1 MIINKRLLSAF
12 MVICMI
18 LALLP
23 MNSKR
28 TLAEEAPVEYYELW
42 VGGVQVTSKNKDN
55 ITGPG
60 ISGSVSY
67 IPETQTLAVS
77 SAAITGVYS
86 GVTLDG
92 WPFKSAIYA
101 TGPLKIV
108 LTGNN
113 TMSVVSE
120 KNIDNYGIYS
130 LGNITIY
137 GTGSLDVNNYINE
150 VQAPI
155 SIAIHST
162 RNITIDSG
170 TVTASSSNAEFKSS
184 AIGGNEVKISG
195 GTVKVTARSGI
206 NGSIGIYGDSG
217 VTIEGGLVEA
227 TADTKYDSSY
237 VYGIA
242 AGYKEVII
250 ISGGNV
256 TASSKATTGTNGAID
271 GDFKPSNGTISAS
284 TNSDGTEADIYDP
297 AQLKNYKYIHY
308 EVNPDIALVA
318 AAKEAIEGGSYT
330 MTQAVANTEAGVKA
344 ELARQMNGLSGMSG
358 TGITVADGDVT
369 VTSFTPAVAG
379 TSANPAGTNGSI
391 TFTVALSKGTVTDI
405 TTSLTGVIT
414 ATAYDGITNAQAVA
428 AAKAVV
434 VDGTVTV
441 VYGAGQ
447 AAKTGAVQSYVNGL
461 LIGVGDAAGVTA
473 NVIHISDN
481 TYEVELSKGSVSDSK
496 TITMIINEGA
506 NPDIALVAAA
516 KEAIE
521 GGSYTMTQA
530 DANTEA
536 GVKAELARQMNGLS
550 GMSET
555 GVTVADDDITVTSFT
570 PAVAG
575 TSANPAGTNGSI
587 SFTVALSKGIV
598 TDITTSLTG
607 VITATAY
614 DGITD
619 DQAVAAAKAAVVE
632 GTVTVVF
639 GADQAAKTGA
649 VQSYVNGLLIGVG
662 DAAGVTATV
671 THISDNTY
679 EVELSKGSVSDSKTI
694 TMIINEGA
702 NPDIALVAAAKEA
715 IEGGSYTMTQVIANT
730 EAGVKA
736 ELARQ
741 MNGLSGMSGTGI
753 TVAAADITVSSLIP
767 AVAGTSANPVG
778 TNGSITFT
786 VALSKG
792 TVTDTTTS
800 LSGVI
805 TATAYRP
812 IEPPIQPPVQPPI
825 SVPISPTPTPTPAPK
840 VSLKITEDNI
850 QVEVELTSDVIEYY
864 DGQITL
870 PIASEEILNELEKD
884 ELSGV
889 RVGLNLTEQS
899 DDADQQEINF
909 ILESEVLQKAKE
921 NNKDITVDVKDSTN
935 KVLYS
940 WTFDKAELSNSDK
953 EVKDVN
959 LSLKV
964 EKASEDAHLLDA
976 QKDNK
981 DSVALV
987 IGFAHE
993 GLLPSQAS
1001 VKIYVGNQEGII
1013 PGTKVYLYHYNENI
1027 GKLETIP
1034 YGYQATV
1041 DEAGYITINIL
1052 QCSDYVVF
1060 TKEADSKQFVSLRNQ
1075 IKVTPTKIS
1084 LSLTEGKNSS
1094 KITVKLPVTLEWVRS
1109 LNEPTSQS
1117 AIGGVTIKFTSSDNQ
1132 IAKVDSQGNITAK
1145 SPGEVV
1151 INTTITLY
1159 NKKTKKIELL
1169 VKVKP

>member
-1 MIINKRLLSAF
+1 M
-12 MVICMI
+12 
-18 LALLP
+18 
-23 MNSKR
+23 
-28 TLAEEAPVEYYELW
+28 T
-42 VGGVQVTSKNKDN
+42 
-55 ITGPG
+55 
-60 ISGSVSY
+60 
-67 IPETQTLAVS
+67 
-77 SAAITGVYS
+77 
-86 GVTLDG
+86 
-92 WPFKSAIYA
+92 
-101 TGPLKIV
+101 
-108 LTGNN
+108 
-113 TMSVVSE
+113 
-120 KNIDNYGIYS
+120 
-130 LGNITIY
+130 
-137 GTGSLDVNNYINE
+137 
-150 VQAPI
+150 
-155 SIAIHST
+155 
-162 RNITIDSG
+162 
-170 TVTASSSNAEFKSS
+170 
-184 AIGGNEVKISG
+184 
-195 GTVKVTARSGI
+195 
-206 NGSIGIYGDSG
+206 
-217 VTIEGGLVEA
+217 
-227 TADTKYDSSY
+227 DT
-237 VYGIA
+237 
-242 AGYKEVII
+242 
-250 ISGGNV
+250 
-256 TASSKATTGTNGAID
+256 
-271 GDFKPSNGTISAS
+271 
-284 TNSDGTEADIYDP
+284 
-297 AQLKNYKYIHY
+297 
-308 EVNPDIALVA
+308 
-318 AAKEAIEGGSYT
+318 
-330 MTQAVANTEAGVKA
+330 
-344 ELARQMNGLSGMSG
+344 
-358 TGITVADGDVT
+358 
-369 VTSFTPAVAG
+369 
-379 TSANPAGTNGSI
+379 
-391 TFTVALSKGTVTDI
+391 

-414 ATAYDGITNAQAVA
+414 ATAYDGITDDQAVA
-428 AAKAVV
+428 AAKAAVV
-434 VDGTVTV
+434 EGTVTV

-550 GMSET
+550 GMSGT
-555 GVTVADDDITVTSFT
+555 GITVADDDVTVTSFT

-575 TSANPAGTNGSI
+575 TSANPA
-587 SFTVALSKGIV
+587 
-598 TDITTSLTG
+598 
-607 VITATAY
+607 
-614 DGITD
+614 
-619 DQAVAAAKAAVVE
+619 
-632 GTVTVVF
+632 
-639 GADQAAKTGA
+639 
-649 VQSYVNGLLIGVG
+649 
-662 DAAGVTATV
+662 
-671 THISDNTY
+671 
-679 EVELSKGSVSDSKTI
+679 
-694 TMIINEGA
+694 
-702 NPDIALVAAAKEA
+702 
-715 IEGGSYTMTQVIANT
+715 
-730 EAGVKA
+730 
-736 ELARQ
+736 
-741 MNGLSGMSGTGI
+741 
-753 TVAAADITVSSLIP
+753 
-767 AVAGTSANPVG
+767 G

>member
-120 KNIDNYGIYS
+120 KNFDNYGIYS

-150 VQAPI
+150 VYAPI
-155 SIAIHST
+155 SIAIHSEG
-162 RNITIDSG
+162 NITIDSG

-318 AAKEAIEGGSYT
+318 AKEAIEGGSYT

-379 TSANPAGTNGSI
+379 TSANPVGTNGSI
-391 TFTVALSKGTVTDI
+391 SFTVALSKGTVTDI
-405 TTSLTGVIT
+405 TTSLT
-414 ATAYDGITNAQAVA
+414 
-428 AAKAVV
+428 
-434 VDGTVTV
+434 
-441 VYGAGQ
+441 
-447 AAKTGAVQSYVNGL
+447 
-461 LIGVGDAAGVTA
+461 
-473 NVIHISDN
+473 
-481 TYEVELSKGSVSDSK
+481 
-496 TITMIINEGA
+496 
-506 NPDIALVAAA
+506 
-516 KEAIE
+516 
-521 GGSYTMTQA
+521 
-530 DANTEA
+530 
-536 GVKAELARQMNGLS
+536 
-550 GMSET
+550 
-555 GVTVADDDITVTSFT
+555 
-570 PAVAG
+570 
-575 TSANPAGTNGSI
+575 
-587 SFTVALSKGIV
+587 
-598 TDITTSLTG
+598 
-607 VITATAY
+607 
-614 DGITD
+614 
-619 DQAVAAAKAAVVE
+619 
-632 GTVTVVF
+632 
-639 GADQAAKTGA
+639 
-649 VQSYVNGLLIGVG
+649 
-662 DAAGVTATV
+662 
-671 THISDNTY
+671 
-679 EVELSKGSVSDSKTI
+679 
-694 TMIINEGA
+694 
-702 NPDIALVAAAKEA
+702 
-715 IEGGSYTMTQVIANT
+715 
-730 EAGVKA
+730 
-736 ELARQ
+736 
-741 MNGLSGMSGTGI
+741 
-753 TVAAADITVSSLIP
+753 
-767 AVAGTSANPVG
+767 
-778 TNGSITFT
+778 
-786 VALSKG
+786 
-792 TVTDTTTS
+792 
-800 LSGVI
+800 GVI

-889 RVGLNLTEQS
+889 RVGLNLPEQS

-1151 INTTITLY
+1151 IKTTITLY